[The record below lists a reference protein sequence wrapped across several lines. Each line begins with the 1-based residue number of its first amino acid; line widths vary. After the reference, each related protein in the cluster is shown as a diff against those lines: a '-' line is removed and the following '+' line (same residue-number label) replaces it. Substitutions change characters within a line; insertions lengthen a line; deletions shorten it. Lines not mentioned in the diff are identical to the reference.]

1 LPNQGFLSPPPFLP
15 SLKRLVLSRP
25 HSPLA
30 GFNGP
35 EDDGVSGVLH
45 ETTKE
50 DKGKELVLGGFKSFP
65 PMDIK
70 DAEVNPLHVIFDLKG
85 VFVGKEYFR
94 INHLLLPPFNLV
106 WGPTLLGKNVVPRL
120 ALKEFLLRCL
130 K

>member
-1 LPNQGFLSPPPFLP
+1 
-15 SLKRLVLSRP
+15 LVLSHP

-35 EDDGVSGVLH
+35 KDDGVRGVFH

-70 DAEVNPLHVIFDLKG
+70 DAKVNPLHVIFYLKG
-85 VFVGKEYFR
+85 VFVGKVFQ
-94 INHLLLPPFNLV
+94 N
-106 WGPTLLGKNVVPRL
+106 
-120 ALKEFLLRCL
+120 
-130 K
+130 